1 MSSQISSI
9 NRRYAIS
16 IISRAISRSSL
27 SVGIRPAPK
36 SGLESVRRRSFRLHL
51 HGREALRRGVRN

>member
-1 MSSQISSI
+1 M
-9 NRRYAIS
+9 
-16 IISRAISRSSL
+16 